1 MVLDYEQIQNN
12 LCERLCAQ
20 VRIVLLSQNLRAI
33 ETPFTFPDGDPFQ
46 IYLEEQPSGALR
58 LTDNGHTLMQIS
70 YDMDI
75 DGLYKGARG
84 VLRQEILGEMGA
96 KEDDGAFYIE
106 TSVED
111 LSAAVFR
118 FGQTLNKIH
127 DLLFLH
133 KTRVKS
139 TFDDDLWESLTKIVP
154 EEKIQKDFAPIS
166 EEEQTYRVDYKID
179 GKERMPIFL
188 YGAPNQSAVR
198 LVTIMLAYFIRIELP
213 FRSLVV
219 FDDYKEIPP
228 GDFTRLMDTGT
239 SMVSS
244 LSAEPEFHNQLRQM
258 VA

>member
-1 MVLDYEQIQNN
+1 MALNYEQIQKN

-20 VRIVLLSQNLRAI
+20 VKIVSFSQNLRAI

-46 IYLEEQPSGALR
+46 IYLEECPSGALR

-70 YDMDI
+70 YDMDV
-75 DGLYKGARG
+75 DGLYKGARD
-84 VLRQEILGEMGA
+84 VLRREILAEMEA
-96 KEDDGAFYIE
+96 NEEDGVFYIE

-111 LSAAVFR
+111 LSTAVFR
-118 FGQTLNKIH
+118 FGQTLNKVY

-139 TFDDDLWESLTKIVP
+139 TFYDDLWKSLTKVVP
-154 EEKIQKDFAPIS
+154 EEKIQKDFSPIPED
-166 EEEQTYRVDYKID
+166 EEIYRVDYRIE
-179 GKERMPIFL
+179 GKQGTPIFI
-188 YGAPNQSAVR
+188 YGAPHQSAVR
-198 LVTIMLAYFIRIELP
+198 LVTIMLAHFIRAGMP

-219 FDDYKEIPP
+219 FDDYKAIPS
-228 GDFTRLMDTGT
+228 GDFERLMDTGT

-244 LSAEPEFHNQLRQM
+244 LSAEAELHNQVRQL